1 MKIID
6 ERDTHKKKKKERK
19 KGTKGTEAIAK
30 GSEILLSVHV
40 RFSPINM

>member
-6 ERDTHKKKKKERK
+6 ERDTHKKKKERK